1 MVAGGSELNN
11 KDELIRFLLPKARA
25 RGAIIRGR
33 HILADAMDIHGLEGK
48 PAALFGNT
56 LLASIM
62 LLSISKG
69 GVRQVLQLDA
79 TEEGA
84 PITRMQSESKSGAV
98 RGYVQWQEEKALSAL
113 EGEGLSAWMGHKVL
127 LSTVRDL
134 GVGKPYVSTVQHD
147 SDWLAD
153 HVLEYL
159 KQSVQIQADLI
170 LQDDFAL
177 MIEAMPGSEDEHWF
191 KAVEAMA
198 KISRKQIQHDTPEDI
213 LQAFAGLDCHVV
225 GRDHYCYDCPCSLES
240 MQQALAGLTEE
251 QMHELADDAG
261 DVILSCQYCKNHV
274 KVNVFKKGEEE

>member
-1 MVAGGSELNN
+1 MVTSSSEM
-11 KDELIRFLLPKARA
+11 KHQDELIRFLLPKARA

-33 HILADAMDIHGLEGK
+33 HILADAMEIHGLEGK
-48 PAALFGNT
+48 PATLFGNT

-79 TEEGA
+79 TEEGV
-84 PITRMQSESKSGAV
+84 PITRMQAESKSGAV
-98 RGYVQWQEEKALSAL
+98 RGYVQWREEQAITAP
-113 EGEGLSAWMGHKVL
+113 EGEGISAWMGHKIL

-134 GVGKPYVSTVQHD
+134 GVGKPYVSSVQHD
-147 SDWLAD
+147 SEWLAD
-153 HVLEYL
+153 HMLEYL
-159 KQSVQIQADLI
+159 KQSVQIQADMI

-198 KISRKQIQHDTPEDI
+198 RISSKQIRHDTAEEI
-213 LQAFAGLDCHVV
+213 LKAFAGLDCHIV
-225 GRDHYCYDCPCSLES
+225 GRDHYAYDCPCSLET

-251 QMHELADDAG
+251 QMHELADENG

-274 KVNVFKKGEEE
+274 KVNVLKKGEKE